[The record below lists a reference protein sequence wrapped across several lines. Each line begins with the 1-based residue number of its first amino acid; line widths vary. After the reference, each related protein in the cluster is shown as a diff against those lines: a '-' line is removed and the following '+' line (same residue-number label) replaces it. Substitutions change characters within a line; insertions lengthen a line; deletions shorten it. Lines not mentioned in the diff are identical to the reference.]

1 MNPPCARCTKTVYP
15 VEKLNCLDKYWHKGC
30 FKCETCG
37 LTLSLKTY
45 KGYNKLPYCNVH
57 YPVTHFTAVA
67 DTPENRRLKK
77 QTDNLSL
84 INYHK
89 DYNQSVKGTK
99 MSVAD
104 DPESLRAKKSQNQL
118 SSLKYHG
125 KDRTNP
131 ASTPLSRPAFSS
143 PDDQPKSVSSE
154 PEEAPRS
161 ATPDDLVSNE
171 LEAPAEVLAP
181 PEPVPEAEPE
191 PVLPEAPPAE
201 EAKPNKVDS
210 DEEAVVEPPAPEEEA
225 APPAAEEEAPPAP
238 EEEVA
243 AEPPAPVETAP
254 QFVAVYEYDAA
265 DEDEVTI
272 KEGDIIINAEIVAE
286 GWMVGTNSRTGHTGM
301 MPSNYVEPQS

>member
-30 FKCETCG
+30 FKCETCS

-89 DYNQSVKGTK
+89 DYKQSVKGTK

-181 PEPVPEAEPE
+181 PEPVPEPEAEPE

-210 DEEAVVEPPAPEEEA
+210 DEEAVVEPPAPEEEV

-254 QFVAVYEYDAA
+254 QEENEEATE
-265 DEDEVTI
+265 
-272 KEGDIIINAEIVAE
+272 
-286 GWMVGTNSRTGHTGM
+286 
-301 MPSNYVEPQS
+301 

>member
-1 MNPPCARCTKTVYP
+1 
-15 VEKLNCLDKYWHKGC
+15 
-30 FKCETCG
+30 
-37 LTLSLKTY
+37 
-45 KGYNKLPYCNVH
+45 
-57 YPVTHFTAVA
+57 
-67 DTPENRRLKK
+67 
-77 QTDNLSL
+77 
-84 INYHK
+84 
-89 DYNQSVKGTK
+89 

-131 ASTPLSRPAFSS
+131 ASTPLNRPAFSS
-143 PDDQPKSVSSE
+143 PGYVITHNGEYTEVDDDDKPKSVSSE

-161 ATPDDLVSNE
+161 ASPDVLVSNE

-201 EAKPNKVDS
+201 EAKPNKVKGLAAAFQDPAGMQAPVDS

-225 APPAAEEEAPPAP
+225 APPAAEEAPPAP

-243 AEPPAPVETAP
+243 AEPPAPVETVP

>member
-1 MNPPCARCTKTVYP
+1 MNPPCARCSKTVYP

-30 FKCETCG
+30 FKCETCS

-131 ASTPLSRPAFSS
+131 ASTPLNRPAFSS
-143 PDDQPKSVSSE
+143 PGYVITHNGEYTEVDDDDKPKSVSSE

-161 ATPDDLVSNE
+161 ASPDVLVSNE

-181 PEPVPEAEPE
+181 PEPVPEPEPE

-201 EAKPNKVDS
+201 EAKPNKVKGLAAAFQDPAGMQAPVDS

-225 APPAAEEEAPPAP
+225 APPAAEEAPPAP

-254 QFVAVYEYDAA
+254 QEENEEATE
-265 DEDEVTI
+265 
-272 KEGDIIINAEIVAE
+272 
-286 GWMVGTNSRTGHTGM
+286 
-301 MPSNYVEPQS
+301 